1 MEDIH
6 QKWPLNRFNI
16 IVKCKANRINK
27 RVLISIDLLQKKN
40 LQKKKTQYPKPLKVF
55 IKFQSQKKLLSLLFK
70 NKKLNN
76 KELYVMNCKK

>member
-1 MEDIH
+1 MEDIL
-6 QKWPLNRFNI
+6 QKWPPNRFNI

-40 LQKKKTQYPKPLKVF
+40 LQKKKTQYPKPLK
-55 IKFQSQKKLLSLLFK
+55 SQKKLLSLLFK